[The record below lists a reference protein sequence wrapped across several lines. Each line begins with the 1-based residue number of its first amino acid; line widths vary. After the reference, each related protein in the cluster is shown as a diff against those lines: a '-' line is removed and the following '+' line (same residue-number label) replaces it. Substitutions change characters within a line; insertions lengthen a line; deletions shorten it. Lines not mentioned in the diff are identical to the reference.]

1 MLGLNQGNIRV
12 LVSIVIPAFNSA
24 ATMGECLDACRSQTH
39 GETEIIVVDDGSTD
53 DTATIVKALPVHYLR
68 QENRGPAAARN
79 RGVEAAEGE
88 IIAFTDADCVPEPEW
103 IERLLEDFDSA
114 AAAVGGAYAI
124 ANPNSLFAH
133 MVHTEIVLR
142 HARFDRDVD
151 FLGSF
156 NLAIRR
162 KDFEEAEGF
171 DESFT
176 YASAEDND
184 LAYRLKDAG
193 KSLRFSPNA
202 RVAHYHPSHLLPYLR
217 SQSRHGFWRMKLYA
231 KHPGRARGD
240 RYAGLPDFAG
250 PPLALI
256 LSVSIAVA
264 ALKTAWTGFS
274 PLTFALPLTL
284 CVLYL
289 VLLLPAALQMAW
301 RAGDPRMAVFAAVR
315 ALRDLARGLGMVAGF
330 WTFIIR
336 GRS

>member
-1 MLGLNQGNIRV
+1 M

-24 ATMGECLDACRSQTH
+24 ATIGECLGACRNQTH

-53 DTATIVKALPVHYLR
+53 DTATIVKTFPVHYLR

-114 AAAVGGAYAI
+114 AAGVGGAYTI
-124 ANPNSLFAH
+124 ANPKSLLAR

-156 NLAIRR
+156 NLALRR
-162 KDFEEAEGF
+162 KDFEEAGGF

-176 YASAEDND
+176 HASAEDND

-193 KSLRFSPNA
+193 KGLRFSPKA
-202 RVAHYHPSHLLPYLR
+202 RVAHYHPSRLLPYLR

-240 RYAGLPDFAG
+240 HYAGLADFAG
-250 PPLALI
+250 PPLAL
-256 LSVSIAVA
+256 LLPVSIAVSA
-264 ALKTAWTGFS
+264 FRAQWTGLS
-274 PLTFALPLTL
+274 ALTFALPLTL
-284 CVLYL
+284 CGVYL
-289 VLLLPAALQMAW
+289 VLLSPFALRMVWQ
-301 RAGDPRMAVFAAVR
+301 AGDPRMAAFAAVR
-315 ALRDLARGLGMVAGF
+315 VLRDVARGLGMVAGF
-330 WTFIIR
+330 WTFVVR